1 MQWGIEPQS
10 RGAPPDAR
18 ADDWIEPWVGE
29 LWHDLDQRV
38 ALASWGLPVA
48 AIDPD
53 ALPAPARAL
62 LPEWTEYR
70 SELAEEARGKAEAGK

>member
-1 MQWGIEPQS
+1 M
-10 RGAPPDAR
+10 
-18 ADDWIEPWVGE
+18 
-29 LWHDLDQRV
+29 WHDLDQRV

-48 AIDPD
+48 VIDPD

-70 SELAEEARGKAEAGK
+70 SELAEAAKSKGSAGE